1 MNDLQSIFVVALAAA
16 TLRSTAPLLLAAM
29 GGLLSER
36 SGVMNIGL
44 EGFMLL
50 GAFGA
55 AAGSYFTGQPFAG
68 LAVGVL
74 VAGLAGAV
82 YAYWAITLRA
92 DQIVSGT
99 AINLLGVGL
108 TAFLV
113 QRIWGQAGGSPTV
126 TRLPTTWLDLSI
138 LVPVAFA
145 IVPVVW
151 WLLRRTKPGLRIMA
165 SGESPRAAE
174 SVGIDVPAYRY
185 ACVIAA
191 GALAGLGGAYLSI
204 GDLSQFTTNMTAGRG
219 FIALAAVI
227 FGNWT
232 PLGTLGA
239 TLLFGFAQALRFQV
253 QALGLPVPQE
263 LIIAL
268 PYLLTLVA
276 ITGLVRNSTPPAG
289 LGRHATGD

>member
-1 MNDLQSIFVVALAAA
+1 MEHLQSIFVVALLAA
-16 TLRSTAPLLLAAM
+16 TVRSTAPLLFAAM

-50 GAFGA
+50 GAFAA
-55 AAGSYFTGQPFAG
+55 AAGSYFTGQPWLG
-68 LAVGVL
+68 LVVAVIVSA
-74 VAGLAGAV
+74 VAGAV
-82 YAYWAITLRA
+82 YAVWAISLRA
-92 DQIVSGT
+92 DQIVAGT

-113 QRIWGQAGGSPTV
+113 QRIWNQAGGSPTV
-126 TRLPTTWLDLSI
+126 AGLPSFGGISI
-138 LVPVAFA
+138 LVPVSFLL
-145 IVPVVW
+145 VPVVW
-151 WLLRRTKPGLRIMA
+151 WTLARTKAGLRVMA
-165 SGESPRAAE
+165 SGESPTAAE
-174 SVGIDVPAYRY
+174 SVGIDVPRYRY
-185 ACVIAA
+185 ACVITA

-232 PLGTLGA
+232 PLGALGA

-253 QALGLPVPQE
+253 QALGWPIPQE

-276 ITGLVRNSTPPAG
+276 ITGLVGHSTPPAG
-289 LGRHATGD
+289 LGRHATAD

>member
-113 QRIWGQAGGSPTV
+113 QRIWGQAGGSPSV
-126 TRLPTTWLDLSI
+126 TRLPTTWLDLSV
-138 LVPVAFA
+138 LVPVAFG

-165 SGESPRAAE
+165 SGENPRAAE

-276 ITGLVRNSTPPAG
+276 ITGLVRHSTPPAG

>member
-29 GGLLSER
+29 GGLMSER

-113 QRIWGQAGGSPTV
+113 QRIWGQAGGSPSV
-126 TRLPTTWLDLSI
+126 TRLPTTWLDLSV
-138 LVPVAFA
+138 LVPVAFG

-165 SGESPRAAE
+165 SGENPRAAE

-276 ITGLVRNSTPPAG
+276 ITGLVRHSTPPAG

>member
-55 AAGSYFTGQPFAG
+55 AAGSYFTGQPFVG
-68 LAVGVL
+68 LAVGML
-74 VAGLAGAV
+74 VSGLAGAV

-219 FIALAAVI
+219 FIALGAV
-227 FGNWT
+227 
-232 PLGTLGA
+232 LLGA
-239 TLLFGFAQALRFQV
+239 RHPVGAMLAALLFGVFEALSIVLPSLFGWIPSEFIQTIPFLVTILALILFSYRAQRARLK
-253 QALGLPVPQE
+253 L
-263 LIIAL
+263 
-268 PYLLTLVA
+268 
-276 ITGLVRNSTPPAG
+276 AG
-289 LGRHATGD
+289 VK